1 MKKVLLIS
9 SLLFLFF
16 GIASSQ
22 NACLKKTE
30 PHIRLVGDSW
40 AHFPALYQAYDSA
53 LAKYG
58 FPDYYS
64 RSSGSVLISMTAESW
79 WQFPLT
85 KLAMQTALEDDIGKP
100 IDIVMV
106 SLGGNDVAFKIR
118 KGDSL
123 NVLDVSLNKAK
134 LFMDSIFDFIHTT
147 LPNAQVI
154 WQSYDYPNFNDPCI
168 DYPWDPYCDLW
179 KDKGYPS
186 PYEINRFMNYLTDY
200 MDSSIQSYNNPKF
213 HFFNSLGLMQWQYGQ
228 TTALRYP
235 PYGTYPPRSVPFPR
249 GNINYPSPHTA
260 MGLNG
265 IDTYHLGPHSYTVL
279 AEFYMRKYINN
290 YLRRNRDTSFY
301 SAGSNEDGWVTST
314 GQTGTGEIQ
323 IANNGISKTKGIVSF
338 NTSSIP
344 DDKVIK
350 KASLFLRTK
359 SVSKTYSGAVVFP
372 QDFTLDI
379 KQGTFGTSEPEAGDF
394 SETAS
399 LSNVACAAGSLRGN
413 EYALRFDLDPQALKF
428 INKTGITQFR
438 LEVLNNNVIKF
449 FNGDTLEL
457 EGPYLDI
464 HYDTTAVISGV
475 INKTNTDKSL
485 QVFPNPAKD
494 EIRLKWNK
502 EPESKNARFSIYNTQ
517 GKLVWAESYDRLPGE
532 ELQINISHLP
542 DGGYIISKENEKDT
556 KVGTF
561 LKLKE

>member
-249 GNINYPSPHTA
+249 GNIDYPSPHTA

>member
-1 MKKVLLIS
+1 MKKGLLVS
-9 SLLFLFF
+9 SLLMLFF
-16 GIASSQ
+16 GIASAQ

-58 FPDYYS
+58 FPDYYTL
-64 RSSGSVLISMTAESW
+64 SSGTVLISMTAQNW

-85 KLAMQTALEDDIGKP
+85 KLALQTAIEDDIGKP
-100 IDIVMV
+100 IDIAMV
-106 SLGGNDVAFKIR
+106 SLGGNDVAFGIR

-123 NVLDVSLNKAK
+123 NVLDDNLAEAK

-147 LPNAQVI
+147 LPKAQII
-154 WQSYDYPNFNDPCI
+154 WQCYDYPNFNDPCL

-179 KDKGYPS
+179 QGRGYPS
-186 PYEINRFMNYLTDY
+186 PFEINRFMRYMTDF
-200 MDSSIQSYNNPKF
+200 MDSAMQSYHNPQF
-213 HFFNSLGLMQWQYGQ
+213 HFFNCNGLMQWHYGQ
-228 TTALRYP
+228 TKPLRYP
-235 PYGTYPPRSVPFPR
+235 PYGTYPPRSVPFPG
-249 GNINYPSPHTA
+249 GNLNYPSPHEA

-265 IDTYHLGPHSYTVL
+265 IDTYHLGPASYTVL

-301 SAGSNEDGWVTST
+301 STGSREDGWVTST

-323 IANNGISKTKGIVSF
+323 IANNGVSKTKGIVSF
-338 NTSSIP
+338 NTASIP

-359 SVSKTYSGAVVFP
+359 YVNKTYSGAVVFP
-372 QDFTLDI
+372 MDFTLDI

-394 SETAS
+394 SESAS

-464 HYDTTAVISGV
+464 YYDTTAVISGV
-475 INKTNTDKSL
+475 ITKETTDKSL
-485 QVFPNPAKD
+485 QVFPNPAAD
-494 EIRLKWNK
+494 EITLKWSK
-502 EPESKNARFSIYNTQ
+502 EPTLKKAKFSIYNTQ
-517 GKLVWAESYDRLPGE
+517 GKLVWTESYDRLAGE
-532 ELQINISHLP
+532 EIQINISQLP
-542 DGGYIISKENEKDT
+542 NGGYIISKEDDKNT

-561 LKLKE
+561 IKLKE